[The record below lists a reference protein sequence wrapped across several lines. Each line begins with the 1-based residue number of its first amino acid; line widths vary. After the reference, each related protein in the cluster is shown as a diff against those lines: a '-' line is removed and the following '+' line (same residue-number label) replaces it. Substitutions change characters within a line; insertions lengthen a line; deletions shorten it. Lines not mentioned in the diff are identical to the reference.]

1 MDKGMGADLPLT
13 YRSKYWLRY
22 GYLATLNACNQWPI
36 DLTLQNRV
44 YFVFIAEFVEQLPT
58 IFPVNISSGVVG
70 KQKLKIPFQHKH
82 KFLKIPLCST
92 ATSMTVYI
100 KLKLHASDNT
110 SWTIVLII
118 LGIRR
123 EKLLHSWSEAAL
135 FRLIQEQMNF
145 NRNLQP
151 VAISP
156 PPGDISS
163 ASNEISF
170 IKA

>member
-1 MDKGMGADLPLT
+1 MSRTTVSCLECL
-13 YRSKYWLRY
+13 
-22 GYLATLNACNQWPI
+22 LATCLRLPHGQRNGGRPTI
-36 DLTLQNRV
+36 DLQKQVL
-44 YFVFIAEFVEQLPT
+44 IT
-58 IFPVNISSGVVG
+58 IESTDYW
-70 KQKLKIPFQHKH
+70 LKIPFQHKH
-82 KFLKIPLCST
+82 KFLKIPLRST

-110 SWTIVLII
+110 SSTIVLII

-163 ASNEISF
+163 ASNEISL
-170 IKA
+170 